1 MDAKRRLRAL
11 DRYQQRHASLAVP
24 VAVAKKFGDDDGGDL
39 AALIAYR
46 AFFSLFPLLL
56 LLTTVLGYVLAGNPD
71 LRQEAVDST
80 LTQFPVIGEQIGSS
94 SLKGS
99 GVALA
104 IGIAGSLWAG
114 FGVVL
119 ATEGALDR
127 VWAVPR
133 RDRPDFL
140 VSRLRALILLLV
152 LGALTIASTVA
163 SGLVGG
169 GAGILG
175 PIGGVALS
183 VALNLLVFG
192 AIFMLLGRRSV
203 SLGGLLPGIL
213 LAAVCWSALQLVGGY
228 FVSHQIRNATPTYG
242 TFALVLGLLVWV
254 YLGAMLTVV
263 SAELNVVR
271 ARGLWPRS
279 LLGIER
285 EEDERVMRGL
295 AELEA
300 RDERQRISVDF
311 DQR

>member
-1 MDAKRRLRAL
+1 MDAQRSLRAF
-11 DRYQQRHASLAVP
+11 DRYQQRHRPLAVP
-24 VAVAKKFGDDDGGDL
+24 VAVVKKFGDDDGGDL

-80 LTQFPVIGEQIGSS
+80 LSQFPVIGEQIKSS
-94 SLKGS
+94 SLEGN
-99 GVALA
+99 GIALA
-104 IGIAGSLWAG
+104 VGIVGSLWAG

-133 RDRPDFL
+133 RDRSGFL
-140 VSRLRALILLLV
+140 ASRLRALILLLV

-169 GAGILG
+169 GAGVLG
-175 PIGGVALS
+175 PLGGIAVSIG
-183 VALNLLVFG
+183 LNMVVFG
-192 AIFMLLGRRSV
+192 AVFMLLGRHAA
-203 SLGGLLPGIL
+203 SLNALLPGTV

-228 FVSHQIRNATPTYG
+228 FVSHQIRNATPAYG
-242 TFALVLGLLVWV
+242 TFALVLGLLVWIH
-254 YLGAMLTVV
+254 LGAMLTVF

-271 ARGLWPRS
+271 TRGLWPRS
-279 LLGIER
+279 LFGVER
-285 EEDERVMRGL
+285 DEDERAMRAL
-295 AELEA
+295 VKSEE
-300 RDERQRISVDF
+300 RDERQHISVDF
-311 DQR
+311 ERR